1 MGHATESVNKMLIG
15 NKCDMVDKKVIE
27 TERGQQLADEYSI
40 KFMETSAKN
49 SINVDQA
56 FITLAQDIKKRLID
70 TDGPGPGPTPK
81 GDVKLDAKRRT
92 AVEKIVLVKQSTDFN
107 NTFFYCC

>member
-1 MGHATESVNKMLIG
+1 MLLI
-15 NKCDMVDKKVIE
+15 VHSLFKVIE

-49 SINVDQA
+49 SINVDLA

-70 TDGPGPGPTPK
+70 TDGGGPGPNPK
-81 GDVKLDAKRRT
+81 GDVKLDS
-92 AVEKIVLVKQSTDFN
+92 EKKETKGD
-107 NTFFYCC
+107 CGC